1 MYPDSPLAVRHE
13 CVHQAWLQH
22 HAGQG
27 VLCVA
32 RCCYHLA
39 VTSLRASSTMAS
51 SRWRLLP
58 RVVRVTV
65 SQGTP
70 PITSTCSQCSV
81 FLVSRCSDTWCCSRT
96 LSSRIQAPLHL
107 MRWVPGLGST
117 TNLTSV

>member
-1 MYPDSPLAVRHE
+1 M
-13 CVHQAWLQH
+13 
-22 HAGQG
+22 
-27 VLCVA
+27 LCVA
-32 RCCYHLA
+32 RCYRHLA

-81 FLVSRCSDTWCCSRT
+81 FPVSRCSDTWCCSRT

-117 TNLTSV
+117 TNLTYRVIKRIGYFVDTLESH

>member
-1 MYPDSPLAVRHE
+1 
-13 CVHQAWLQH
+13 
-22 HAGQG
+22 
-27 VLCVA
+27 
-32 RCCYHLA
+32 
-39 VTSLRASSTMAS
+39 MAS